1 MSPEGKKNHGVLF
14 FILILTFI
22 LSSVGIRSS
31 MNTVY
36 QEDLDFTEI
45 FPSYSVVS
53 NQILSTSTKQQQ
65 NILSYLEGSWNLT
78 ELVENDLTG
87 AVEIIC
93 KTIVAFS
100 SVPSS
105 SNLELLIYDAF
116 DSILSSNMGNSRETL
131 EMSINGLFYIWDGIK
146 KNVSTSLNLWIT
158 KALLL
163 GYKTHFPTYIDTI
176 YSLLIA
182 LNQTSRGNVFFR
194 EFVLIDFE
202 DKPIPSSISSIA
214 RLNDQL
220 NVMILIKRL
229 IPEISNETRILELND
244 LSLQLEQRIFDPL
257 LGFSEAN
264 LVEEFD
270 LSFGFFHSKKNQDLN
285 GNFYSDLNKSYSL
298 FEDNILLLEFLF
310 HQIKDYS
317 IENSSG
323 FFDLYDPILANNYV
337 SYLINL
343 MSDIQIL
350 FQHETTQYHE
360 KISIN
365 NITRTE
371 TQSDRLYIGDQFNF
385 IKLLCQIVEWFSF
398 QSTISGRQIYSDQF
412 QEILIPLWEYISEEA
427 YIQVSEVND
436 GIASTEANISSISGY
451 FFAFYSISL
460 GLYLFDNTTKGSLLF
475 ANILS
480 LGGLG
485 SIFPFKLSIEYTNPL
500 NVGESQNLSIKIS
513 PISTNKTI
521 RSSGLYLNTLLFLSV
536 PVERIDNTLIYST
549 SISVFSNTSTIYKY
563 TISAEGSAKFFLSL
577 FYKNA
582 LFFNLEGSYLVL
594 KPMFLNISIN
604 PVIPTQGGQMTISLQ
619 VRDNKGILRSGI
631 QYFAKIQSNSWKN
644 PIVINNRSLFQ
655 NNGTINVI
663 FLDSDQTKSD
673 ITCYFAVTKNGYYP
687 AEVNTTIH
695 LQTSLNFL
703 FNFLKWLIF
712 ESEIGAYLGSISAIF
727 AIFYAVYS
735 RIFSRMTGRYKTCHF
750 CGEMWRTKYPV
761 CSHCGREL
769 KEGRIRKIENSD
781 HYNDNKRD

>member
-1 MSPEGKKNHGVLF
+1 MSPDGKKNYGVLF
-14 FILILTFI
+14 VILILTFI

-31 MNTVY
+31 VNVVS
-36 QEDLDFTEI
+36 QDDLDFKEI

-53 NQILSTSTKQQQ
+53 DQILSTSSRQQQ
-65 NILSYLEGSWNLT
+65 NILAYLDSSWNLT

-93 KTIVAFS
+93 KSIIAFS
-100 SVPSS
+100 SVPYS
-105 SNLELLIYDAF
+105 SNLEVLIYEAF
-116 DSILSSNMGNSRETL
+116 DSILSSNMGNSKETL
-131 EMSINGLFYIWDGIK
+131 EMSINGLFYIWDGIT
-146 KNVSTSLNLWIT
+146 KNVSTSLNIWIA

-163 GYKTHFPTYIDTI
+163 GDKTHFPTYIDTI
-176 YSLLIA
+176 SSLLIA
-182 LNQTSRGNVFFR
+182 LNQTSRGDVFFR
-194 EFVLIDFE
+194 EFILLDFE
-202 DKPIPSSISSIA
+202 DKPILGSISSIA
-214 RLNDQL
+214 RLSDQI
-220 NVMILIKRL
+220 NFMILIKRL

-244 LSLQLEQRIFDPL
+244 LSILLEQRIFDPL
-257 LGFSEAN
+257 LGFSEPN

-270 LSFGFFHSKKNQDLN
+270 LSFGFFHSKKNQDLD
-285 GNFYSDLNKSYSL
+285 GTFYSDLNKSYSL

-317 IENSSG
+317 IENISG

-365 NITRTE
+365 NITRSE
-371 TQSDRLYIGDQFNF
+371 TRSDRLYIDDQFNF
-385 IKLLCQIVEWFSF
+385 IGLLCQIIEWFSF
-398 QSTISGRQIYSDQF
+398 QSPISGRQIYSDQL

-427 YIQVSEVND
+427 YIQVSELND
-436 GIASTEANISSISGY
+436 GIASAEANISSISGY

-460 GLYLFDNTTKGSLLF
+460 GFYLFDNTTKGSLLL

-480 LGGLG
+480 LSGLG
-485 SIFPFKLSIEYTNPL
+485 SIFPFKLSIEYITPI
-500 NVGESQNLSIKIS
+500 NVGESQNLSIEIS

-521 RSSGLYLNTLLFLSV
+521 RTSGLYFNALLFLSV
-536 PVERIDNTLIYST
+536 PIERIENNLISST
-549 SISVFSNTSTIYKY
+549 SISVFSNTSTKYEY

-577 FYKNA
+577 IYKNA
-582 LFFNLEGSYLVL
+582 LFFYLEGDYLVL
-594 KPMFLNISIN
+594 KPMFLGTSIN
-604 PVIPTQGGQMTISLQ
+604 PIIPTQGDQISISLQ

-655 NNGTINVI
+655 NNGTINAI

-673 ITCYFAVTKNGYYP
+673 ITCYFAVTKKGYYP

-695 LQTSLNFL
+695 LQTSFNFL
-703 FNFLKWLIF
+703 FNFLRWLIF

-735 RIFSRMTGRYKTCHF
+735 RIFSRMIGRYKTCHF
-750 CGEMWRTKYPV
+750 CGEMWRTKFPV

-769 KEGRIRKIENSD
+769 KKEKMSKIENSN
-781 HYNDNKRD
+781 HYNDNKSQ